1 MKRFSRFL
9 ISVVI
14 IIITMGVFIAY
25 LIYHNRSVLEDIG
38 YYLQE
43 VYRIERNFVENI
55 PIYEDFATPEKERA
69 LRRYLLLDHLRIAKQ
84 YGISPVRNEGAI
96 MKLIKAGKLK
106 GLMSEDKRLYYFYNV
121 RERYRYLTPLAYG
134 GLQKLTE
141 RFQENLKKRKELPSV
156 KIAISSVLRPLTYQ
170 KNLMERNVN
179 ATIVS
184 THSYGT
190 SFDVFF
196 DDYYVS
202 LPQPKSSSQL
212 SSTILQELRR
222 RFGFL
227 LGDSLRRQFRSVLME
242 TLLQLQEEGVLYA
255 ILERRQ
261 RCYHVTILPNSNY

>member
-9 ISVVI
+9 IPVVI
-14 IIITMGVFIAY
+14 IIFTVGVFIAY
-25 LIYHNRSVLEDIG
+25 LIHYNRTVLEDIRS
-38 YYLQE
+38 YLQE

-55 PIYEDFATPEKERA
+55 PIYEDFATPEKEGA
-69 LRRYLLLDHLRIAKQ
+69 LRRYLLPDHLRIAKR
-84 YGISPVRNEGAI
+84 YGVSPVQNEGEI
-96 MKLIKAGKLK
+96 MKLTETGKLK
-106 GLMSEDKRLYYFYNV
+106 GLMSKDKRLYYFYNV
-121 RERYRYLTPLAYG
+121 REKYRYLTPLAG
-134 GLQKLTE
+134 RGLQKLTE

-156 KIAISSVLRPLTYQ
+156 KIAISSVLRPLPYQ
-170 KNLMERNVN
+170 KGLTGRNVN

-190 SFDVFF
+190 SFDIFF
-196 DDYYVS
+196 DDYYVN
-202 LPQPKSSSQL
+202 LPQPKSSSWL

-222 RFGFL
+222 RLGFL

-242 TLLQLQEEGVLYA
+242 TLLQLQEEGMLYA